1 MAAVG
6 ALAWNCYHVAM
17 LINLVQLRTFVAVA
31 EERHMTRAADRL
43 NISRSAASEHIRAV
57 EARLRLVL
65 FSRTNRS
72 LELTHAGTLLM
83 QQAKVLLNQ
92 AAQFASFSRALHGEL
107 DGELVISANS
117 DPVKSRIG
125 EIFATLRERC
135 PLISVDLRAR
145 HSAGT
150 LQGLRNGEIDA
161 GILTHT
167 PIDPGIT
174 WYTLTTVRFMIVGPV
189 AWKDRLAVADWSD
202 LAAMPW
208 TTSSD
213 ENLTY
218 ASWLR
223 QQFADRGLTINR
235 VVRFDN
241 AALAQP
247 LPQAGVGL
255 MLMREEHALQGERAG
270 LLAVS
275 SLATAEFPLLF
286 AHLTSRGHDPLIQ
299 AFVDAVGAVWPEMH
313 PASPRR

>member
-1 MAAVG
+1 
-6 ALAWNCYHVAM
+6 
-17 LINLVQLRTFVAVA
+17 
-31 EERHMTRAADRL
+31 MTRAADRL

-65 FSRTNRS
+65 FARTNRS

-83 QQAKVLLNQ
+83 QQAKALLSQ
-92 AAQFASFSRALHGEL
+92 AAQFASFSRALHGEP

-135 PLISVDLRAR
+135 PLISIDLRAR

-161 GILTHT
+161 GILTHPPT
-167 PIDPGIT
+167 DPGII
-174 WYTLTTVRFMIVGPV
+174 WYTLTTVRFRIVGPA
-189 AWKDRLAVADWSD
+189 AWKDRIVAADWTD

-223 QQFADRGLTINR
+223 QQFSDRGLTINR

-270 LLAVS
+270 MLAVS
-275 SLATAEFPLLF
+275 PLASAEFPLLF
-286 AHLTSRGHDPLIQ
+286 AHLASRASDPLIK
-299 AFVDAVGAVWPEMH
+299 AFVDAVGVAWPEMH
-313 PASPRR
+313 PAAPSA

>member
-1 MAAVG
+1 
-6 ALAWNCYHVAM
+6 
-17 LINLVQLRTFVAVA
+17 
-31 EERHMTRAADRL
+31 MTRAADRL

-65 FSRTNRS
+65 FARTNRS

-83 QQAKVLLNQ
+83 QQAKALLSQ
-92 AAQFASFSRALHGEL
+92 AAQFASFSRALHGEP

-135 PLISVDLRAR
+135 PLISIDLRAR

-161 GILTHT
+161 GILTHPPT
-167 PIDPGIT
+167 DPGII
-174 WYTLTTVRFMIVGPV
+174 WYTLTTVRFRIVGPA
-189 AWKDRLAVADWSD
+189 AWKDRIVAADWTD

-223 QQFADRGLTINR
+223 QQFSDRGLTINR

-255 MLMREEHALQGERAG
+255 MLMREEHALQGERG
-270 LLAVS
+270 GVLAVS
-275 SLATAEFPLLF
+275 PLATAEFPLLF
-286 AHLTSRGHDPLIQ
+286 AHLASRARDPLIR

-313 PASPRR
+313 PAVPSA